1 MSSIKLTADSGGGT
15 FEIKAPASGSN
26 ARVLTIPD
34 SANSTIVT
42 TTKPAAGS
50 VVQVL
55 EFTGGEENIS
65 GGLTTAKINLTF
77 NPLFSGSKFTTFLM
91 VPGITGSSSDND
103 VRFEV
108 YLGTSATPASNTKVI
123 DIRESLAGTDAKD
136 NVVCSGVDYGSFTC
150 SGTGTHYAALN
161 VTTNTGVNTI
171 VGRHSQIIKIV
182 LQEIAQ

>member
-15 FEIKAPASGSN
+15 FELKAPSSSAN
-26 ARVLTIPD
+26 TRVLTLPD

-50 VVQVL
+50 VVQVIEL
-55 EFTGGEENIS
+55 TGSEESIS
-65 GGLTTAKINLTF
+65 GGLTTAKINSTF

-91 VPGITGSSSDND
+91 VPGITGSSSDAD
-103 VRFEV
+103 VLFEV

-123 DIRESLAGTDAKD
+123 DIRERLAGTHAKD

-150 SGTGTHYAALN
+150 SSTGTHYAALN
-161 VTTNTGVNTI
+161 VTTNVGVNTI